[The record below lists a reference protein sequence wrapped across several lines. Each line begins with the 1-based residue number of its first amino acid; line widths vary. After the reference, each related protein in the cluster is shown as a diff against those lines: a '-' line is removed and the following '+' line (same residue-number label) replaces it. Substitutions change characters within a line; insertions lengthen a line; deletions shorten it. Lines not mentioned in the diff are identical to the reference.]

1 MNQSAFRRLHRWLL
15 PMLALL
21 SFSSPVLGDI
31 AGGLLDCAQIEIDS
45 ERLDCYDSLARQ
57 MPAVPELAP
66 AEPAAA
72 CPAEPADEDS
82 YLAKRWDLD
91 ESGIR
96 GRFTLIPHRDNYI
109 MPLTYNG
116 SQDQPS
122 DGAEYPVR
130 EVDNHEV
137 KYQISFKSK
146 LWQDVL
152 GHKMDLWFA
161 YTQQSYWQLYNFDES
176 APFRETNYEP
186 ELLLNFRPKMKLLG
200 MDVRT
205 FNTGFNHQS
214 NGRSEPLSR
223 SWNRLVANL
232 GLEKGPFTLIL
243 KSWYRIPESRA
254 EDDNRDIDA
263 YLGYGE
269 IQTYYRWH
277 DHRLGLML
285 RNNLRSGD
293 NRGALLLDWS
303 FPVMEK
309 VGLYIQYF
317 NGYGENLLDYDQH
330 ANRIGIGFIL
340 SDWN

>member
-1 MNQSAFRRLHRWLL
+1 MNFVVFSRLTRFLL
-15 PMLALL
+15 LTLALL
-21 SFSSPVLGDI
+21 LSLPFTTQ
-31 AGGLLDCAQIEIDS
+31 AGLTEDLLDCAHIDNDS
-45 ERLDCYDSLARQ
+45 DRLACYDALAGQ
-57 MPAVPELAP
+57 IPPVPS
-66 AEPAAA
+66 EPIAA
-72 CPAEPADEDS
+72 CLPEQMSEVEDS

-91 ESGIR
+91 ESGVR
-96 GRFTLIPHRDNYI
+96 GRYTLIPHRDNYI
-109 MPLTYNG
+109 MPATYNG
-116 SQDQPS
+116 SQDQPAA
-122 DGAEYPVR
+122 DVEYSVR

-137 KYQISFKSK
+137 KYQISLKTK

-161 YTQQSYWQLYNFDES
+161 YTQQSYWQLYNLKES

-186 ELLLNFRPKMKLLG
+186 ELLLNFRPQMKLLG

-205 FNTGFNHQS
+205 FNVGFNHQS

-232 GLEKGPFTLIL
+232 GLEKGPFTLVL

-254 EDDNRDIDA
+254 EDDNRDIDD
-263 YLGYGE
+263 YLGPGE
-269 IQTYYRWH
+269 VQGYYRWGTQ
-277 DHRLGLML
+277 RFGIML
-285 RNNLRSGD
+285 RNNFQSGD
-293 NRGALLLDWS
+293 NRSSVLLDWS

-309 VGLYIQYF
+309 VGLYVQYF
-317 NGYGENLLDYDQH
+317 NGYGENLLDYNQH